1 MAIEMDLLMTQ
12 TIALCSLITGITAV
26 VMIIVQIVRKAK
38 EPNDIQNVRITKC
51 ENEISEIKNALEG
64 DSNRFDKLEEGNR
77 ITLQCLLAL
86 LSHGID
92 GNEIEGMRKA
102 KESLQEYLISQ

>member
-1 MAIEMDLLMTQ
+1 MGTEMDLLMTQ

-26 VMIIVQIVRKAK
+26 VMIIIQIIRKAK
-38 EPNDIQNVRITKC
+38 EPNDIQNIRISKC
-51 ENEISEIKNALEG
+51 EDEISEIKNALDG
-64 DSNRFDKLEEGNR
+64 DNDRFDKLEDGNR

-92 GNEIEGMRKA
+92 GNEIESMRKA
-102 KESLQEYLISQ
+102 KEILQEYLINQ